1 MHREAEGMT
10 LENEQHRQ
18 FILNAIA
25 AASVQGNLE
34 QLRAF
39 VALADEVESAVKSAA
54 VVAPRAGDDLHS

>member
-1 MHREAEGMT
+1 MT
-10 LENEQHRQ
+10 LDNETHRQ

-39 VALADEVESAVKSAA
+39 VVMANEVENAVKSAA
-54 VVAPRAGDDLHS
+54 VLAPLAGDNLHL